1 MCQRVRHFF
10 SLLFGGGC
18 CRSNRADRSS
28 CRQGDRALHGSRP
41 AYIDPLFCLTFTFT
55 QSRRIF
61 LFFIFR
67 ATWINRLLYI
77 DFNSIFFYLNELNDP
92 NTIMY
97 TITAYFLEK
106 MSHIVTLGY
115 SAHRSLTWRKDPL
128 WVYSAQDGNH
138 DRIELH
144 IRRKNSYGPHM

>member
-10 SLLFGGGC
+10 FYYSEVVVVDPIE
-18 CRSNRADRSS
+18 R
-28 CRQGDRALHGSRP
+28 
-41 AYIDPLFCLTFTFT
+41 IDPAVVKATALYTDHAPPISIRFFVLLLLLHSHGAF
-55 QSRRIF
+55 SYF
-61 LFFIFR
+61 LYFAPLESIVYY
-67 ATWINRLLYI
+67 TLISILY
-77 DFNSIFFYLNELNDP
+77 FFYLNELNDP

-115 SAHRSLTWRKDPL
+115 SAYRSLTWRKDPL